1 MRELLAFATIV
12 NLVNTWSNW
21 NLNIEPFAMLTE
33 LKCPLN
39 TSFTIRTVYVLFS
52 PHKEAFSMKRMITL
66 CHHCTAFFE
75 ANTAH
80 QVFGAIIGLFSVNLL
95 LFVCIWNYST
105 IPPLFNT
112 YYTPPNCHPN
122 TNSRYSHPT
131 PSNNRTN
138 ICRRTLTLLTLLILF
153 TLTPPYSRLR
163 ITALAPQTTFLITD
177 LTSIKITL
185 PAFIAIS
192 VVASLTLSTHTT
204 RKPGFTFRTHRRLG
218 TININTARR
227 NFDTCIVPTCI
238 IVWALA
244 ASWVWD
250 FERSCAF
257 LAARGG

>member
-95 LFVCIWNYST
+95 LFVCI
-105 IPPLFNT
+105 
-112 YYTPPNCHPN
+112 
-122 TNSRYSHPT
+122 
-131 PSNNRTN
+131 
-138 ICRRTLTLLTLLILF
+138 
-153 TLTPPYSRLR
+153 
-163 ITALAPQTTFLITD
+163 
-177 LTSIKITL
+177 
-185 PAFIAIS
+185 
-192 VVASLTLSTHTT
+192 
-204 RKPGFTFRTHRRLG
+204 
-218 TININTARR
+218 
-227 NFDTCIVPTCI
+227 
-238 IVWALA
+238 
-244 ASWVWD
+244 
-250 FERSCAF
+250 
-257 LAARGG
+257 